1 MRLSRLFRPEPSL
14 SEQEVQR
21 GLRMMTWEGMAST
34 GFTSI
39 TTSGFLA
46 AYALAIG
53 ANNFQI
59 GMLASLPFIMQLLQI
74 PSIYLVEKVRSR
86 KAISVIA
93 WFIAQLLWFPIALIP
108 IFLDIPGDRAVSFLL
123 MLIAIRGVMTAI
135 TNCSWNSWIRD
146 LVPQTILGRFF
157 SRRMALSTVV
167 AAIFGLAAAFFVD
180 FWSGWAAPDDAILG
194 YVYVLLFG
202 ALVLGMA
209 SPILMAF
216 MPEKSMQVEQGKPVP
231 VWKSIMIPLK
241 DSNFRHLMQFLLFW
255 GFALNLAI
263 PFFSVFMLQT
273 LQFSVLWV
281 IALAV
286 LSQLFNILFL
296 GVWGRLADRFGS
308 KVILSICASL
318 YIVVILGWAFTI
330 PGRLI
335 FTLPLIVILHIF
347 AGIASAGVN
356 LTVST
361 IGMKL
366 APQGEST
373 AYLAC
378 ASLATNLGAGLGPL
392 AGGALALFFSVRQ
405 LTLDF
410 TWISPNRVINLGF
423 IDLTGLDFLFAIAF
437 IIGLITLNTLTRVRE
452 EGEVPRETVLGEL
465 MAQPRAST
473 GVSLIPLTGL
483 ANMFPFGYLKK
494 IPGIDVAIGVTTYQ
508 LTETAK
514 RITKEAAR
522 GRNFSSRVARALEN
536 GLSRLWSGEEGVPSR
551 AVTLA
556 ENAARGAIQAAA
568 ESEKDTISLIRP
580 TADGIINALV
590 SAGADPEDT
599 LRGVSRGI
607 VEGAADTGVD
617 LNLAAEETVES
628 VREAAQR
635 LGLDNEAAA
644 RVVRTARSTARY
656 LEDRLGKD
664 L

>member
-1 MRLSRLFRPEPSL
+1 
-14 SEQEVQR
+14 
-21 GLRMMTWEGMAST
+21 MTWEGMASI
-34 GFTSI
+34 GYTSI

-74 PSIYLVEKVRSR
+74 PSIYLVEKVRFR
-86 KAISVIA
+86 KAISVIS

-108 IFLDIPGDRAVSFLL
+108 IFLDIPGDSAVSFLL
-123 MLIAIRGVMTAI
+123 MLMAIRGVMTAI

-157 SRRMALSTVV
+157 SKRMAFSTVV

-194 YVYVLLFG
+194 YVYVLLVG

-209 SPILMAF
+209 SPVLMVF
-216 MPEKSMQVEQGKPVP
+216 IPEKSMQAEQGNPVS

-273 LQFSVLWV
+273 LQFPILWV

-286 LSQLFNILFL
+286 LSQAFNILFL

-318 YIVVILGWAFTI
+318 YIVVILGWTFTM
-330 PGRLI
+330 PERLL
-335 FTLPLIVILHIF
+335 FTMPLIVILHIF

-373 AYLAC
+373 AYLAG

-410 TWISPNRVINLGF
+410 TWLSPNRVINLGF

-437 IIGLITLNTLTRVRE
+437 IIGLVTLNTLTRVRE

-473 GVSLIPLTGL
+473 GVGLIPLTGL

-522 GRNFSSRVARALEN
+522 GRNFSNRVARALEN
-536 GLSRLWSGEEGVPSR
+536 GLSVLWSGEESVRSR
-551 AVTLA
+551 AATLA

-607 VEGAADTGVD
+607 VVGAADTGVD
-617 LNLAAEETVES
+617 LNLAADETVES

-635 LGLDNEAAA
+635 LGLDKEAAA
-644 RVVRTARSTARY
+644 RVARTARSTARY
-656 LEDRLGKD
+656 LEGRSGKGLGD
-664 L
+664 